1 MGKTNKERILDYL
14 WSISPETAT
23 NAQIRDATGISSH
36 QVVYMLTQELQR
48 KGKIQGEKRGR
59 EWFFWADDSLAQ
71 QLFSPGRVSSD
82 AEAEEVPQEFKRIA
96 QSVMSWHFEVDLEA
110 GTVPGVVKEFDMVS
124 SDRDVVGD
132 ARYFAPVR
140 GHRLP
145 MVFSTITENVWVL
158 EKTGASFPFLV
169 FGNDRQVPLLWLE
182 RYGQLVESVGFYFID
197 DDGQLED
204 LFEPPTWDEPNPL
217 FDSNEWDQRRATW
230 RSIDTMR
237 RIARDAMKLEDH
249 GFYTYA
255 REHDIPV
262 NEIVYYLNAYEAGGD
277 VGLKAIRN
285 PDIIPPDV
293 ARRAVKEITRT
304 LDARFEGHSL
314 RYRVTDEGTAIG
326 VYQVQERANGEEFL
340 FRICQFRLTLEGMKW
355 HLYWMRKFDAWWPYS
370 LPRRGRRFTLR
381 ARLQQV
387 LEDEYGCFWV

>member
-1 MGKTNKERILDYL
+1 MDKTNKERILDYL
-14 WSISPETAT
+14 WLLSPEAAT

-36 QVVYMLTQELQR
+36 QVVYMLTQDLQR
-48 KGKIQGEKRGR
+48 TGKIQGEKRGR
-59 EWFFWADDSLAQ
+59 EWFFWLSY
-71 QLFSPGRVSSD
+71 
-82 AEAEEVPQEFKRIA
+82 AEENTGVGSSPQEFKQLA
-96 QSVMSWHFEVDLEA
+96 QEVMSLHFDVPLAA
-110 GTVPGVVKEFDMVS
+110 GSVPGVSKEFELVS
-124 SDRDVVGD
+124 PDQGVVGD
-132 ARYFAPVR
+132 VKYFTPAP

-145 MVFSTITENVWVL
+145 SASFSIITEHVWLLGQTDALV
-158 EKTGASFPFLV
+158 PFLV
-169 FGNDRQVPLLWLE
+169 FGNDRQVPALWLQ
-182 RYGQLVESVGFYFID
+182 RYDQLVERVAFYFLD
-197 DDGQLED
+197 DDGELED
-204 LFEPPTWDEPNPL
+204 LFEPPTWDQPNPL

-237 RIARDAMKLEDH
+237 RIARDAMELEDH

-277 VGLKAIRN
+277 AGLEAIRN

-304 LDARFEGHSL
+304 LDARFEGHPL

-387 LEDEYGCFWV
+387 LDDEYGCFWV